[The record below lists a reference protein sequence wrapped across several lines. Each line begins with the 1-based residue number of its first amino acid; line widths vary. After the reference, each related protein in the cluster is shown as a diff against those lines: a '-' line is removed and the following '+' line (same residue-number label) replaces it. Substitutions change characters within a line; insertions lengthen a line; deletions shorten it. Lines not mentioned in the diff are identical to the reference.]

1 MALSDTV
8 QMVNTNKPGMFVLSN
23 SWGSKVTPHFS
34 HELYLANQQFVPGD
48 DSDRDNKLQVR
59 LNWSIF
65 IEHQP
70 KKT

>member
-1 MALSDTV
+1 MNNSAPQFLHT
-8 QMVNTNKPGMFVLSN
+8 NTARESTL
-23 SWGSKVTPHFS
+23 HFS
-34 HELYLANQQFVPGD
+34 HELYLANQQFVPED

-59 LNWSIF
+59 FNWSIF